1 MQTFID
7 ILVSLF
13 AALVATILAQLGLNV
28 DQRASESRE
37 VHRTVDCP
45 SGPSATVS
53 TANRD
58 C

>member
-7 ILVSLF
+7 VLVGLM
-13 AALVATILAQLGLNV
+13 AALVAAILAQLGLDA
-28 DQRASESRE
+28 DQRSSESRE

-45 SGPSATVS
+45 SGPSAAVS
-53 TANRD
+53 TTNRD